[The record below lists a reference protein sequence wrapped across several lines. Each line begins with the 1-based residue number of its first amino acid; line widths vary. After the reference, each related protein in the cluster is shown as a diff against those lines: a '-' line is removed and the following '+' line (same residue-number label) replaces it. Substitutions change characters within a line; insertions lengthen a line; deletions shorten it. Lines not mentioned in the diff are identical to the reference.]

1 MTMKLLRC
9 NPVRT
14 NATNFY
20 TGVNLYLAGYPIY
33 YLPYSISHPLSSY
46 PVSEKVTVTDLLT
59 YSHKNSLPLT
69 TNRLNILRQYRL
81 LQPILAY
88 PVIWQD
94 KDLDR
99 YLVTESTAK
108 KEIIDHL
115 FTGDWYPRTK
125 LKPLSTSA

>member
-1 MTMKLLRC
+1 M
-9 NPVRT
+9 RT
-14 NATNFY
+14 NVHNFY
-20 TGVNLYLAGYPIY
+20 TSINLYLAGYPVY
-33 YLPYSISHPLSSY
+33 YLPYLTSHPLSSY

>member
-1 MTMKLLRC
+1 M
-9 NPVRT
+9 RT
-14 NATNFY
+14 NARNFY
-20 TGVNLYLAGYPIY
+20 TGINLYLAGIPTYYRPWATSLPLTIYQYPDQDTS
-33 YLPYSISHPLSSY
+33 LEL
-46 PVSEKVTVTDLLT
+46 VTVTDLLT

-69 TNRLNILRQYRL
+69 TNRLNILRHYRL
-81 LQPILAY
+81 LQPIMAY

-115 FTGDWYPRTK
+115 FTGDWQPRTK
-125 LKPLSTSA
+125 LKPLSTSH